1 MADKQS
7 FDALHMGALDQA
19 RLYLG
24 DSPVDIHSF
33 AHPLGNLTI
42 GIIAGPGKTNG
53 NEDSAALITMA
64 DDSLTLLVADG
75 VGGSATP
82 RKASNTVVQTLHEKL
97 QDVVDEDTRIRT
109 VILDGIEEANRRL
122 LELGT
127 GTATTL
133 IAADIR
139 KQQVRTYHVGDSS
152 AWLIGQRGAI
162 KYQTT
167 PHSPVGFG
175 MEAGLIN
182 ADEALQHDDLNIISN
197 VIGSNDMRMEIGS
210 EIPMA
215 SLDTLLLASDG
226 LFDNLLPDEIIDMV
240 RTGPLGE
247 SMTQLCE
254 LAQRRMAGID
264 PDKPSKPDDFSAI
277 LFRPAG

>member
-1 MADKQS
+1 
-7 FDALHMGALDQA
+7 MGALDQA

-97 QDVVDEDTRIRT
+97 QNIVDEDTRIRT
-109 VILDGIEEANRRL
+109 AILDGIEEANRRL

-175 MEAGLIN
+175 LEAGLIN

-226 LFDNLLPDEIIDMV
+226 LFDNLLQDEIIDMI

>member
-109 VILDGIEEANRRL
+109 AILDGIEEANRRL